1 MSEKKEKMDGGR
13 GTLEHVFSIF
23 LSFVVA
29 GMILRTAMVDASSFG
44 AMEPSSP
51 KRCVGS
57 FS

>member
-1 MSEKKEKMDGGR
+1 MDGGC